1 MNTVPGG
8 RTSIVKELLT
18 NRRIRAREVR
28 LIGEDGEQLGV
39 VPLPKA
45 LQMAY
50 ERGLDLVLVASTM
63 TPPVCRI
70 LDYGKYKYEQTK
82 KERKS
87 KRGQRV
93 GLLRE
98 VRLRPKI
105 EEHDLQAKIKTT
117 KKLLEE
123 GNKVRLFLRFRGRE
137 VVYPELGWNVLRK
150 VAEALKEL
158 AVVSSSGN
166 AERTI
171 ALVLSPISQKK
182 SKETETDAK
191 T

>member
-1 MNTVPGG
+1 LNTVPGG
-8 RTSIVKELLT
+8 RKSIVKELLT

-39 VPLPKA
+39 VPLQKA
-45 LQMAY
+45 LQIAY
-50 ERGLDLVLVASTM
+50 ERGLDLVQVASTM
-63 TPPVCRI
+63 TPPVCRL

-82 KERKS
+82 KERKA

-137 VVYPELGWNVLRK
+137 VLYPELGWNVLRK
-150 VAEALKEL
+150 VAEASKEL
-158 AVVSSSGN
+158 AVVSSSVN
-166 AERTI
+166 DERSI
-171 ALVLSPISQKK
+171 ALVLSPVSQKK
-182 SKETETDAK
+182 SKETGTDAK

>member
-1 MNTVPGG
+1 M
-8 RTSIVKELLT
+8 S
-18 NRRIRAREVR
+18 
-28 LIGEDGEQLGV
+28 
-39 VPLPKA
+39 
-45 LQMAY
+45 
-50 ERGLDLVLVASTM
+50 
-63 TPPVCRI
+63 PPVCRL

-82 KERKS
+82 KERKAR
-87 KRGQRV
+87 RGQRV
-93 GLLRE
+93 GLLKE

-123 GNKVRLFLRFRGRE
+123 GNKVKLFLRFRGRE
-137 VVYPELGWNVLRK
+137 VIYPELGWNVLRK

-158 AVVSSSGN
+158 AVVSSSVT

-182 SKETETDAK
+182 SKETVTDAK
-191 T
+191 TENS

>member
-1 MNTVPGG
+1 
-8 RTSIVKELLT
+8 
-18 NRRIRAREVR
+18 VR

-39 VPLPKA
+39 VLLPKA
-45 LQMAY
+45 LQIAY
-50 ERGLDLVLVASTM
+50 ERGLDLVQVASTM
-63 TPPVCRI
+63 TPPVCRL

-82 KERKS
+82 KERKA

-93 GLLRE
+93 GLLKE

-123 GNKVRLFLRFRGRE
+123 GNKVRLVLRFRGRE
-137 VVYPELGWNVLRK
+137 VIYPELGWKVVRK
-150 VAEALKEL
+150 VAEASQGI
-158 AVVSSSGN
+158 AVVSNSVNEGN
-166 AERTI
+166 SI
-171 ALVLSPISQKK
+171 ALVLSPVAQKK
-182 SKETETDAK
+182 SKETGTNAK